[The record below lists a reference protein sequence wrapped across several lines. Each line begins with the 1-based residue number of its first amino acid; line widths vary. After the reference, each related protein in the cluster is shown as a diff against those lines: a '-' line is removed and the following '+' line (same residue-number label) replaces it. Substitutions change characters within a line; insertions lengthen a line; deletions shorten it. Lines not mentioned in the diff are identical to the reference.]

1 LNGIVEFVRTLG
13 AARLAAM
20 GAVAVAL
27 IFFFLF
33 IIARISAPAMAP
45 LFTELTLDDSA
56 RIVREL
62 ETQGVPY
69 ELKNEGATILISKDK
84 VARTRMRLAETGLPR
99 GGNVGYEIFD
109 RTDTLGTTSF
119 VQNVNH
125 VRALEGELART
136 IRSIDRIAAAR
147 VHLVIPERQ
156 LFTRDR
162 QDPSAS
168 IVLQVRGSLEMSQVR
183 AIRHLVASAVRGL
196 KTDRISIVDERGQLL
211 ADGSGDSTVTG
222 ITGMDE
228 RNAAFERKL
237 KEQIDAIVTSV
248 VGANRARVTVSAELD
263 YTRVQQT
270 SDSFDPESRVV
281 RSTQT
286 REEQS
291 ATASTQNNDGVTVQN
306 EIPGNNQ
313 PRAQQQQPQQP
324 RDNARKTEEVVNYEI
339 TRTTRTETLEPGRVK
354 RISVAVLVDGIYN
367 KGTNNEVAYQPR
379 AKEDLDRI
387 TALVRSAIGFNEK
400 RGDMIEV
407 VNLRFAEPTVIS
419 QTTGDTGFLS
429 LLRFTTDDIMRSV
442 EIGVMLILGLLVLLF
457 VVRPLVRR
465 VITPEEGS
473 STGPLGGA
481 LATSG
486 ATPALA
492 APGAM
497 PQVAGNAPPLAP
509 MAAQAPLPRSD
520 HPAAR
525 LIESAQIMGEAHQ
538 KSMQKVGELVQSNPQ
553 ETVSVIRQWMNE
565 RTA

>member
-1 LNGIVEFVRTLG
+1 
-13 AARLAAM
+13 M

-27 IFFFLF
+27 VLFFVF
-33 IIARISAPAMAP
+33 IIARVSAPAMAP
-45 LFTELTLDDSA
+45 LFTELALDDSA

-69 ELKNEGATILISKDK
+69 ELKNDGATILIPKDR

-136 IRSIDRIAAAR
+136 IRAIDRIAAAR

-162 QDPSAS
+162 QEPSAS

-196 KTDRISIVDERGQLL
+196 KAERISIVDERGQLL
-211 ADGSGDSTVTG
+211 ADGSGDTTNG
-222 ITGMDE
+222 ISGLDE
-228 RNAAFERKL
+228 RNAAFERKM

-263 YTRVQQT
+263 YSRVQQT
-270 SDSFDPESRVV
+270 SDSFDPEGRVV

-291 ATASTQNNDGVTVQN
+291 ATANTANNDGVTVSN
-306 EIPGNNQ
+306 ELPGNQRNQ
-313 PRAQQQQPQQP
+313 PPQQQNALPK
-324 RDNARKTEEVVNYEI
+324 DSARKTEEVVNYEI

-354 RISVAVLVDGIYN
+354 RISVAVLVDGVYT
-367 KGTNNEVAYQPR
+367 KGANNEVTYAPR
-379 AKEDLDRI
+379 SKEDLERI

-407 VNLRFAEPTVIS
+407 VNLRFAEPAVIPQAAADS
-419 QTTGDTGFLS
+419 GFLS
-429 LLRFTTDDIMRSV
+429 MLRFTTDDIMRFV

-465 VITPEEGS
+465 VITPEEN
-473 STGPLGGA
+473 TGAIAPP
-481 LATSG
+481 AT
-486 ATPALA
+486 TPALA
-492 APGAM
+492 AP
-497 PQVAGNAPPLAP
+497 LAP
-509 MAAQAPLPRSD
+509 SIAPGADKGGDGD
-520 HPAAR
+520 HPATR
-525 LIESAQIMGEAHQ
+525 MIESAQIQGEAHQ
-538 KSMQKVGELVQSNPQ
+538 RSMQKVGELVQNNPQ

>member
-20 GAVAVAL
+20 GAVAAAL
-27 IFFFLF
+27 IFFFIF
-33 IIARISAPAMAP
+33 IVARVSAPAMAP
-45 LFTELTLDDSA
+45 LFTEMTLDDSA

-62 ETQGVPY
+62 ETQGIPY
-69 ELKNEGATILISKDK
+69 EIKNDGAMILIPKDK

-99 GGNVGYEIFD
+99 GGSVGYEIFD

-125 VRALEGELART
+125 VRALEGELSRT

-162 QDPSAS
+162 QEPSAS

-196 KTDRISIVDERGQLL
+196 KAERISIVDERGQLL
-211 ADGSGDSTVTG
+211 ADGSGETTSG
-222 ITGMDE
+222 ISGLDE
-228 RNAAFERKL
+228 RNTAYERKL
-237 KEQIDAIVTSV
+237 REQIDAIVTSV

-263 YTRVQQT
+263 YSRVQQT
-270 SDSFDPESRVV
+270 SDSFDPEQRVV

-291 ATASTQNNDGVTVQN
+291 ATGNAQNNDAVTVQN
-306 EIPGNNQ
+306 EIPGANQ
-313 PRAQQQQPQQP
+313 QRNPQQQPNAQP

-354 RISVAVLVDGIYN
+354 RISVAVLVDGNYT
-367 KGTNNEVAYQPR
+367 KGANNEVTYQPR
-379 AKEDLDRI
+379 AKEDIERI

-407 VNLRFAEPTVIS
+407 VNLRFAEPTLIA
-419 QTTGDTGFLS
+419 QTTGETGFLS
-429 LLRFTTDDIMRSV
+429 MLRFTTDDIMRFI
-442 EIGVMLILGLLVLLF
+442 EIGVMLILGMLVLLF
-457 VVRPLVRR
+457 VIRPLVRR

-473 STGPLGGA
+473 AGTIAGA
-481 LATSG
+481 VAG
-486 ATPALA
+486 AMPALA
-492 APGAM
+492 APN
-497 PQVAGNAPPLAP
+497 AGQTQAPPLAP
-509 MAAQAPLPRSD
+509 AAGPAAGPQTD

-553 ETVSVIRQWMNE
+553 ETVSVLRQWMNE
-565 RTA
+565 RTV

>member
-1 LNGIVEFVRTLG
+1 MNGMVEFVRTLG

-20 GAVAVAL
+20 GAVAAAL

-33 IIARISAPAMAP
+33 IIARVTTPAMAP
-45 LFTELTLDDSA
+45 LFTELTLDDSG

-62 ETQGVPY
+62 ETQGIQY
-69 ELKNEGATILISKDK
+69 EIKNDGATIMVPKDK
-84 VARTRMRLAETGLPR
+84 IARTRMRLAETGLPR

-119 VQNVNH
+119 VQNVNR

-156 LFTRDR
+156 LFSRD
-162 QDPSAS
+162 QQEPSAS

-196 KTDRISIVDERGQLL
+196 KAERISIVDERGQLL
-211 ADGSGDSTVTG
+211 ADGSSETTSG

-228 RNAAFERKL
+228 RNTAYERKM
-237 KEQIDAIVTSV
+237 KEQIEAIVTSV

-291 ATASTQNNDGVTVQN
+291 TTASTQNNDGVTVAN

-313 PRAQQQQPQQP
+313 PRNPQQQQPQQP

-354 RISVAVLVDGIYN
+354 RISVAVLVDGNYT
-367 KGTNNEVAYQPR
+367 KGSNNELTYAPR
-379 AKEDLDRI
+379 TKEELDRI

-407 VNLRFAEPTVIS
+407 VNLRFAEPAAIPPATAE
-419 QTTGDTGFLS
+419 TGFLS
-429 LLRFTTDDIMRSV
+429 MLRFTTDDIMRFV
-442 EIGVMLILGLLVLLF
+442 EIGVMMILGLLVLLF
-457 VVRPLVRR
+457 VIRPLVRR
-465 VITPEEGS
+465 VITPEENA
-473 STGPLGGA
+473 TGT
-481 LATSG
+481 LAP
-486 ATPALA
+486 AAANVPALA
-492 APGAM
+492 PPANA
-497 PQVAGNAPPLAP
+497 QVAAPPLAP
-509 MAAQAPLPRSD
+509 QTPRAESD

-525 LIESAQIMGEAHQ
+525 LIESAQIQGEAHQ
-538 KSMQKVGELVQSNPQ
+538 KSMQKVGELVQNNPH
-553 ETVSVIRQWMNE
+553 ETVSVLRQWMNE